1 MVRDGESV
9 FLWASARGSRTRTT
23 RQVCLMIITID
34 GPAGSGKS
42 TVAKAV
48 AEKLGFEYLDTG
60 AMFRAVTLAALRA
73 GIDLHDQQALSDLLA
88 RVRMEF
94 SPGQVV
100 LDGEDVS
107 QAIRADNVS
116 KSSSPIAESP
126 VVRQHLA
133 ERQRQLAAGRNI
145 VCEGRDQGTVIFPHA
160 EYKFFL
166 VADPMERARRRH
178 RQLSQMGE
186 EISLEEILKTQ
197 QERDQRDSQRAL
209 APLKPAPDALVIDT
223 TNLTIDEVV
232 ARIVDV
238 VQGRLP

>member
-1 MVRDGESV
+1 
-9 FLWASARGSRTRTT
+9 
-23 RQVCLMIITID
+23 MIITID